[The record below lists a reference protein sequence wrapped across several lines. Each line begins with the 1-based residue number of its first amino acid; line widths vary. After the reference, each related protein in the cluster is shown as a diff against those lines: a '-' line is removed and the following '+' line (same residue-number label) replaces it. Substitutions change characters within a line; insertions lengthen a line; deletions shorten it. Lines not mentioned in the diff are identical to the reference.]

1 MKIALLSVH
10 GCPLRM
16 AGTKDVGGMN
26 IYINEISKSMSKTF
40 DEISIDIYSRRHDLF
55 DPSIVNINSNVRVIH
70 IPAGAPSLTKTDT
83 YELLDEFTY
92 KINNFTKK
100 NHINYDYIWSHYWL
114 SGIVGIELSKLWQ
127 KPHIT
132 SFHTI
137 FSIKKFYNM
146 NTESDHPMR
155 SKSEQIISNKSDM
168 IIAFTEHEKKWLV
181 DNFNAENNKVRIIF
195 PGVDKNIFHNSAKR
209 YINLKNNYHQLDLL
223 FVGRNES
230 IKGLDVLVNS
240 LKDINIYKAKLS
252 WRLNIVG
259 GEYKDSE
266 LNSIKTKLGE
276 EKFYESVN
284 FIPSVKHTKLYEY
297 YNRSDLVI
305 VPSYYESFGLVALES
320 LACATPVI
328 ATNVGGL
335 SVLVK
340 PNYNGFLFD
349 AGNHKDL
356 SNIIISMYLENGKL
370 NRSKLQFLSKNSLEH
385 SKRFSW
391 EKSAKKIF
399 IAMKELK

>member
-26 IYINEISKSMSKTF
+26 IYINEISKSLTKISN
-40 DEISIDIYSRRHDLF
+40 EIYIDIYSRRHDLF
-55 DPSIVNINSNVRVIH
+55 DPSIVNINNKVRVIH

-83 YELLDEFTY
+83 YGLLSEFTY
-92 KINNFTKK
+92 KISKFTKE
-100 NHINYDYIWSHYWL
+100 NHIKYDYIWSHYWL

-127 KPHIT
+127 KPHVT
-132 SFHTI
+132 TFHTI

-146 NTESDHPMR
+146 NTELDHPMR
-155 SKSEQIISNKSDM
+155 SKSEKVISQKSDM
-168 IIAFTEHEKKWLV
+168 VIAFTEHEKKWLV
-181 DNFNAENNKVRIIF
+181 DNFRIENNKVRVIY

-209 YINLKNNYHQLDLL
+209 YVNLKNNFDQLDLL

-230 IKGLDVLVNS
+230 IKGLDVLINS
-240 LKDINIYKAKLS
+240 LKKVNNHKIKLL

-266 LNSIKTKLGE
+266 LKAIKNKLGE

-284 FIPSVKHTKLYEY
+284 FIPSVEHTKLYEY
-297 YNRSDLVI
+297 YNRSDLLI

-320 LACATPVI
+320 LACSKPVI
-328 ATNVGGL
+328 ASNVGGL
-335 SVLVK
+335 SVIVRS
-340 PNYNGFLFD
+340 NFNGFLFD
-349 AGNHKDL
+349 AGNHEDL
-356 SNIIISMYLENGKL
+356 SNIIISMYLENGKPDI
-370 NRSKLQFLSKNSLEH
+370 SKLESLSQNSFEY

-391 EKSAKKIF
+391 EKSANKIL
-399 IAMKELK
+399 IVMQELK